1 MAQLVEQRIRNA
13 WVGGSSPPIGF
24 SMNPLRVHLFYS
36 YHFAAGHLTAKEIFM
51 KPALLAST
59 LDELIQETKKGHVSW
74 QIELQS
80 TDGLSDSIKQRV
92 TEDDKEWI
100 VDECFISFY
109 CKFRGK
115 DYLMITYEHI
125 RRYGDQVRSDNLIFM
140 PPLSVRYFDVG
151 ILSPYIVDA
160 NAVLLDKF
168 HQLWLLVLDS
178 YKKKDGHV
186 SMKLFDPYD

>member
-1 MAQLVEQRIRNA
+1 MAQLAEQRIRNA

-24 SMNPLRVHLFYS
+24 SMNPFRVHLFYS
-36 YHFAAGHLTAKEIFM
+36 RHFAAGHLTAKEIFM

-100 VDECFISFY
+100 VDESAAKI
-109 CKFRGK
+109 
-115 DYLMITYEHI
+115 
-125 RRYGDQVRSDNLIFM
+125 
-140 PPLSVRYFDVG
+140 
-151 ILSPYIVDA
+151 IL
-160 NAVLLDKF
+160 
-168 HQLWLLVLDS
+168 
-178 YKKKDGHV
+178 
-186 SMKLFDPYD
+186 